1 MNFQEQGGGIILYT
15 TQKKEVYMFGL
26 GFGGFPGIGSS
37 DITVKYAEAKIPQE
51 CLKEAVGG
59 AFCGLALS
67 TITKGDPEL
76 LDLIM
81 NTLKS
86 VAREN
91 KTSEEKAPPKKEK

>member
-1 MNFQEQGGGIILYT
+1 
-15 TQKKEVYMFGL
+15 MFGL

-37 DITVKYAEAKIPQE
+37 DITIKYAEAKIPQE